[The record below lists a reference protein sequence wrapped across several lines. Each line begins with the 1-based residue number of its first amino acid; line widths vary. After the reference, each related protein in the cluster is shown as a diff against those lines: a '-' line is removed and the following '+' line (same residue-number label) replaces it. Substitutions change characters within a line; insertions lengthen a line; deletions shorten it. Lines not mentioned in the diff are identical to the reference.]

1 MLNVLSIAA
10 DADKFYYL
18 FFYLATKLLNYC
30 SADAVG
36 LLGMPF
42 EYYLKVY
49 WDLIFVLK
57 HVLGVTMAFEV
68 VLLLIIGGE
77 IGAIARDS
85 SSFLD
90 GALRLFDLIV

>member
-1 MLNVLSIAA
+1 M
-10 DADKFYYL
+10 
-18 FFYLATKLLNYC
+18 
-30 SADAVG
+30 
-36 LLGMPF
+36 
-42 EYYLKVY
+42 
-49 WDLIFVLK
+49 IFVLK

-68 VLLLIIGGE
+68 VLLRIIGGE